1 MQWHGAGRRL
11 ARIRFD
17 PPGDRIHGAT
27 GARGA
32 AAYDENIEWIL
43 PRAMPQG
50 CQLCGPRWHLS
61 CWVENLRGSWGQAIR
76 STDR

>member
-1 MQWHGAGRRL
+1 MQMHGAGRRMW
-11 ARIRFD
+11 FD
-17 PPGDRIHGAT
+17 PPRDCINSAT

-50 CQLCGPRWHLS
+50 CQLCAPRWHLS
-61 CWVENLRGSWGQAIR
+61 CWVENLRHSRGQAIR